1 MAHSA
6 ARPGTGT
13 LSRRSCQ
20 CFRSLVAAA
29 FFGFVGNEF
38 LPNVAVADENGLSFW
53 IPGQFGSLAAVP
65 APPGWSFATIYYHT
79 SVNAAGAVAAGREFT
94 VGGLSHTANVNLNV
108 NMASQADL
116 QMLVPTYTFQTPILG
131 GRFALSMAGAIGYN
145 SNVSIDGTLTT
156 PFGTRQGSITDSR
169 SGFSDLYPMV
179 TDKWHDGVNN
189 YMVYATGDVPV
200 GTYDAKRL
208 ANFGIGHGAID
219 GGVGYTYLDLKTG
232 REFSAVSGITYNL
245 RNANTDYQSGVD
257 WHLDWGASQ
266 FLSKQI
272 HIGAV
277 GYFYQQITGD
287 SGAPA
292 ALGEPKSRVMGVGP
306 QIGYIFR
313 IGDMHGYLNL
323 KGYYE
328 FETYYRPRG
337 WNIWLTISV
346 SG

>member
-1 MAHSA
+1 
-6 ARPGTGT
+6 
-13 LSRRSCQ
+13 
-20 CFRSLVAAA
+20 
-29 FFGFVGNEF
+29 
-38 LPNVAVADENGLSFW
+38 
-53 IPGQFGSLAAVP
+53 
-65 APPGWSFATIYYHT
+65 
-79 SVNAAGAVAAGREFT
+79 
-94 VGGLSHTANVNLNV
+94 
-108 NMASQADL
+108 
-116 QMLVPTYTFQTPILG
+116 
-131 GRFALSMAGAIGYN
+131 
-145 SNVSIDGTLTT
+145 
-156 PFGTRQGSITDSR
+156 
-169 SGFSDLYPMV
+169 
-179 TDKWHDGVNN
+179 
-189 YMVYATGDVPV
+189 
-200 GTYDAKRL
+200 
-208 ANFGIGHGAID
+208 
-219 GGVGYTYLDLKTG
+219 
-232 REFSAVSGITYNL
+232 VSGITYNL

-346 SG
+346 SGWNSIQFERFRFVRPDNRRLVTVRKIEARPVAKPDQARGLRPRLA